1 MESCYLHDENHMV
14 MQTST
19 HPPTHTLTQQH
30 CFAPPMG
37 LKAPA
42 PNSLISQSVYPLL
55 NHYTLDPILLVLIK
69 LFR

>member
-1 MESCYLHDENHMV
+1 MTFTKLENNENSMESCYLHDENHMV

-37 LKAPA
+37 FKAPA
-42 PNSLISQSVYPLL
+42 LIV
-55 NHYTLDPILLVLIK
+55 
-69 LFR
+69 